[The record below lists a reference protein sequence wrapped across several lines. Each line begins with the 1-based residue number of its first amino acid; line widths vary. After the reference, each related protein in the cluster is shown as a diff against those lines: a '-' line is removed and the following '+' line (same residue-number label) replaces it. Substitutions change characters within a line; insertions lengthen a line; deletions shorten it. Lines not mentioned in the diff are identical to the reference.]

1 MTELTKPV
9 RRLTSSTDR
18 KGRRLIVELAPGD
31 MLTFRS
37 KGKRRTVSVYLGH
50 CLNLAQILT
59 ASEEYKAKLEE
70 YNARRKAGAQ
80 YIRKPKKPHMP
91 FGKVYFSAL
100 NA

>member
-9 RRLTSSTDR
+9 KRALMSRDR
-18 KGRRLIVELAPGD
+18 KGRQLIVELTPGD

-59 ASEEYKAKLEE
+59 SSEEYKAKLEE
-70 YNARRKAGAQ
+70 YTAKKKAGAQ
-80 YIRKPKKPHMP
+80 FLRKPKKPMMP
-91 FGKVYFSAL
+91 FDRVYFEAL
-100 NA
+100 K